1 MTEPKRVSL
10 AGALHVP
17 LVPSHAWHLFTPRGE
32 CFWAKDWDP
41 RFLADVVDHSEPGT
55 VFTTHRRGH
64 DMIWT
69 VVGRDPGRAI
79 EYARVRIG
87 DHAGMV
93 IVNCAPGPGGGTT
106 VAVRYELTALK
117 ADANAGLDAFAAGY
131 QGFLEHWQDSI
142 EAALASAEA
151 FAYPARGAQACLLGG
166 RSYGPRGRGGMR
178 CRLR

>member
-32 CFWAKDWDP
+32 CSWVKDWDP
-41 RFLADVVDHSEPGT
+41 RFLVDVVDDSEPGT
-55 VFTTHRRGH
+55 VFTTHRGGRY
-64 DMIWT
+64 MIWT

-79 EYARVRIG
+79 EYARVGID

-93 IVNCAPGPGGGTT
+93 TVTCAPGPGGGTT

-117 ADANAGLDAFAAGY
+117 PDANAGLDEFAARY
-131 QGFLEHWQDSI
+131 QGFLEHWQGSI
-142 EAALASAEA
+142 EAALASAEHS
-151 FAYPARGAQACLLGG
+151 PVNDNH
-166 RSYGPRGRGGMR
+166 
-178 CRLR
+178 